1 LDKFEILMPVLM
13 PPFVIG
19 ELESWAKL
27 HRLWEAPDSALMIAS
42 IKDQIRGMAIINGPV
57 KIDAS
62 FLSQFPKLE
71 IVANFGVGYDNI
83 DVAFAASHQII
94 VTHTPDV
101 LNDEV
106 ADLALGLL
114 LATIRQLPQADAF
127 LRAGKWAQNSFPL
140 TASLRGRTLGIFGLG
155 RIGKAI
161 ALRAEA
167 FGVRIVYSGRK
178 KQDTI
183 AYPFLPSLLELAEAS
198 DILMIVAPATQETKN
213 CVNAPVLKALGK
225 DGILINVARG
235 SLVDEKALIEAL
247 REKVILSAGLD
258 VFAQEPHVPQA
269 LIDLEQIVL
278 LPHIGSATHVTR
290 HAMGQL
296 VVDNLKAYAEGR
308 GPLTPVPETAATRV
322 FVRA

>member
-1 LDKFEILMPVLM
+1 MDKFEILMPVPM
-13 PPFVIG
+13 PPLVI
-19 ELESWAKL
+19 EDLESWTKL
-27 HRLWEAPDSALMIAS
+27 HRLWEAPDPALMIAS
-42 IKDQIRGMAIINGPV
+42 IKNQIRGMAIINGPV
-57 KIDAS
+57 KIDAA
-62 FLSQFPKLE
+62 LMSQFPKLE
-71 IVANFGVGYDNI
+71 IIANFGVGYDNI

-127 LRAGKWAQNSFPL
+127 LRTGKWVQNSFPL
-140 TASLRGRTLGIFGLG
+140 TASLRGRTMGIFGLG

-167 FGVRIVYSGRK
+167 FGVRILYSGRK
-178 KQDTI
+178 KQDI

-225 DGILINVARG
+225 DGVLINVARG

-308 GPLTPVPETAATRV
+308 GPLTPVPETAATKM